1 MRSNKLERL
10 YYLIELY
17 CDIWRII
24 LTLSNHPGRLF
35 VVVLPKHLARKV
47 RWMNSG
53 LSNRGMILRN
63 FRANQFNLN
72 SIYISLVENTI
83 TFHSLFTFSPFTHTI
98 DCMLNYAHPHPG
110 TCECT
115 CILYCNQHN
124 CNMNYIIIRA
134 TVAEEE
140 ITFLLRVKSNF

>member
-1 MRSNKLERL
+1 
-10 YYLIELY
+10 
-17 CDIWRII
+17 
-24 LTLSNHPGRLF
+24 
-35 VVVLPKHLARKV
+35 
-47 RWMNSG
+47 MNSG
-53 LSNRGMILRN
+53 LSTRGMILRN

-72 SIYISLVENTI
+72 LIYISLVENTI

-124 CNMNYIIIRA
+124 CNMNYIIIRTA
-134 TVAEEE
+134 VAEGK
-140 ITFLLRVKSNF
+140 ITTLLRVTSNFQPFHILLLDLFQKGFSCNLRVINDSILKNYSKMITSFNKYDQIN